1 MDPSSSVKVGTRKSQ
16 LAMTQTEFVVG
27 LLQKQ
32 ELSVAFKIVPMSTV
46 GDHILDQPLSQIGE
60 KSLFT
65 KELEVALEK
74 KEVDFVVHS
83 SKDLPTTLPDGMV
96 IAAILEREDPRD
108 SVIVSSRHSFKSI
121 SELPPASVVGTS
133 SLRRSAQLI
142 QKYPHIIIKDVRGN
156 LNTRLKKLDAPEGPY
171 DALVL
176 AAAGVKRMGWQN
188 RITQVLDP
196 SVCMYAIGQG
206 ALAIECREGDKE
218 TIELLSHLYH
228 AETALRCVAERS
240 FLRTLEGPPL
250 DEKGRLAIREPP
262 VGACDASLRSP
273 TEQVC
278 FEQIIARSGLRLSQL
293 GTGGSEIDPLSE
305 ISDLNDSLPSPGN
318 YAVHPNL
325 YLPAHKG
332 VQSETDVEMT
342 YADDSDDDDAPSLL
356 CVSIPSQIRL
366 PDERLSLSTSYA
378 ARQSISDIS
387 NVCDLVE
394 MDCEEAGEIPVSVMQ
409 TAL

>member
-1 MDPSSSVKVGTRKSQ
+1 
-16 LAMTQTEFVVG
+16 MTQTEFVVG

-121 SELPPASVVGTS
+121 SELPPASVV
-133 SLRRSAQLI
+133 
-142 QKYPHIIIKDVRGN
+142 
-156 LNTRLKKLDAPEGPY
+156 
-171 DALVL
+171 
-176 AAAGVKRMGWQN
+176 
-188 RITQVLDP
+188 DP

-240 FLRTLEGPPL
+240 FLRTLEGGCSVPVAVCSSL
-250 DEKGRLAIREPP
+250 DNQVLQLEGGVWSLDGAESITGESSVELPTLQGNFCDINSVFVGVVSSIINPECMKLAEKLGAGLAQNLIQKGAMDILRKARADTDLKKNAVTTNLCAIHTKRVTIMPKDIQPIR
-262 VGACDASLRSP
+262 G
-273 TEQVC
+273 
-278 FEQIIARSGLRLSQL
+278 
-293 GTGGSEIDPLSE
+293 
-305 ISDLNDSLPSPGN
+305 
-318 YAVHPNL
+318 
-325 YLPAHKG
+325 
-332 VQSETDVEMT
+332 
-342 YADDSDDDDAPSLL
+342 
-356 CVSIPSQIRL
+356 
-366 PDERLSLSTSYA
+366 ERA
-378 ARQSISDIS
+378 
-387 NVCDLVE
+387 
-394 MDCEEAGEIPVSVMQ
+394 
-409 TAL
+409 